1 MESSL
6 FFFNAILVSHE
17 MVLATKFVFLYHVA
31 HGIHLSFFELQHFET
46 ACYASFCMG
55 HEIVFY
61 ISMF

>member
-17 MVLATKFVFLYHVA
+17 MVLATKFGFLYDVA
-31 HGIHLSFFELQHFET
+31 HGIHWSFFELQHFET